1 MRRQTG
7 HPDTEA
13 LANFRAGL
21 VSGISRRR
29 IAAHIARCERCAQLS
44 DQLSAV
50 TQALASAPAPSLP
63 DAIERR
69 IGASIAAE
77 AVARQAASLAAD
89 SMADLSAGPL
99 VPARQAVR
107 SAANGSGPERCAANG
122 SGAARSAANG
132 SPARPY
138 PSPPSSSP
146 RSRSPRRALGAA
158 GARLRLSPARMLVPV
173 AACLLLAGLG
183 YLLSLPG
190 AAGMPS
196 SAGPNPTSG
205 SVFASRSTATPGN
218 ASVSRGPHRD
228 MIGPSGGNGPVS
240 NRSGALF
247 LVTVSAIRYRKSTLR
262 AQVSSQLAA
271 RDSVPGISPAPAV
284 TSTPGSDNSGENS
297 STTGLVPS
305 TSLVGCVM
313 NLTSHVTPAFVQR
326 ATYQAMPAYVI
337 AVPDEAWVVGLSCTA
352 AKPALITSITL
363 VPAG

>member
-13 LANFRAGL
+13 LANFRVGL
-21 VSGISRRR
+21 VSGMSGRR

-50 TQALASAPAPSLP
+50 TQALASAPVPSLP

-77 AVARQAASLAAD
+77 ASARRAASL
-89 SMADLSAGPL
+89 ADLSAGPL
-99 VPARQAVR
+99 APARPAAR
-107 SAANGSGPERCAANG
+107 SAANGSGPDRRAANG
-122 SGAARSAANG
+122 S
-132 SPARPY
+132 
-138 PSPPSSSP
+138 
-146 RSRSPRRALGAA
+146 
-158 GARLRLSPARMLVPV
+158 RLRLSPARMLVPV

-183 YLLSLPG
+183 YLLSVPR

-196 SAGPNPTSG
+196 SSRANPTPR
-205 SVFASRSTATPGN
+205 SVSAPGN
-218 ASVSRGPHRD
+218 ASISRGPHRD
-228 MIGPSGGNGPVS
+228 MIGPSGGIESAG
-240 NRSGALF
+240 NRSGAVF
-247 LVTVSAIRYRKSTLR
+247 LVTVSAIRYRQSTLR

-271 RDSVPGISPAPAV
+271 RDSVPGISPAPAI
-284 TSTPGSDNSGENS
+284 TSTPRSNNNGENS
-297 STTGLVPS
+297 STSGFVPS

-352 AKPALITSITL
+352 ARPELITSIAL